1 MLQRRGHRQEGAIED
16 HAQHAVPIGQ
26 SHLAERLFRPA
37 GGIVD
42 QDVEAPKARDG
53 GGDQALDGGL
63 IADIGQD
70 RQRLATERGD
80 LASNGI
86 DRALIA
92 PAIDP
97 TAAPAAASTKAMARP
112 ILRPAPVTSATRPR
126 NSPSTV
132 MRNL

>member
-92 PAIDP
+92 PAIDHHGCSRRGQHQSDG
-97 TAAPAAASTKAMARP
+97 PADIAASAGD
-112 ILRPAPVTSATRPR
+112 
-126 NSPSTV
+126 
-132 MRNL
+132 